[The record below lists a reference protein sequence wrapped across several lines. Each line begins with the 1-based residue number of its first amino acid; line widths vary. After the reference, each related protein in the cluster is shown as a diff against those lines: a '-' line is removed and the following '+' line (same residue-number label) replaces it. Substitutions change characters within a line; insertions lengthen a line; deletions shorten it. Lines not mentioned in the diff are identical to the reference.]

1 MLELPTL
8 NTTPYVEAFLSIF
21 VAMNVLGVLPLFMGL
36 TEGMTLPTR
45 RALVKRATATGFG
58 IAIVIVLAGQFIFQT
73 LGITVDDLRIGG
85 GLILLV
91 LSITDLLFSNLTRQ
105 PGTSDS
111 VEDGTSGAD
120 LAVVPLGTPLIVGPA
135 AITAILV
142 LQNSVGYIPT
152 IVALVANLSITYVVF
167 YFGPALIALIGN
179 GAARAFAKVA
189 TLFLAAIAIA
199 LIRTGIVN
207 TIQAM

>member
-1 MLELPTL
+1 MIDVPTL
-8 NTTPYVEAFLSIF
+8 DTTPYIESFLSIF

-36 TEGMTLPTR
+36 TEGMTLTVR

-58 IAIVIVLAGQFIFQT
+58 IAIVILLAGQFIFQT

-105 PGTSDS
+105 PGKGDS
-111 VEDGTSGAD
+111 ADSGAD
-120 LAVVPLGTPLIVGPA
+120 LAVVPLGTPLMVGPA

-142 LQNSVGYIPT
+142 LQNSVGYAPT

-167 YFGPALIALIGN
+167 YFGPAFIALIGN

>member
-8 NTTPYVEAFLSIF
+8 NTTPYVEAFLAIF

-58 IAIVIVLAGQFIFQT
+58 IALVILLAGQFIFQT

-105 PGTSDS
+105 PAATDN
-111 VEDGTSGAD
+111 VDAGAD
-120 LAVVPLGTPLIVGPA
+120 LAVVPLGTPLMVGPA

-142 LQNSVGYIPT
+142 LQNSVGYLPT
-152 IVALVANLSITYVVF
+152 IVALVANLSVTYVVF
-167 YFGPALIALIGN
+167 YFGPALIAFIGN

-207 TIQAM
+207 TIQSTM

>member
-1 MLELPTL
+1 MVELPAVDL
-8 NTTPYVEAFLSIF
+8 SPYVEAFLSIF

-36 TEGMTLPTR
+36 TDGMTLSTR
-45 RALVKRATATGFG
+45 RALVKRATTTAFA
-58 IAIVIVLAGQFIFQT
+58 IAVVILLAGQFIFQT

-91 LSITDLLFSNLTRQ
+91 LAITDLLFSNLTRQ
-105 PGTSDS
+105 PGSSNGD
-111 VEDGTSGAD
+111 VGAD
-120 LAVVPLGTPLIVGPA
+120 LAVVPLGTPLMVGPA

-142 LQNSVGYIPT
+142 LQNSAGYLPT
-152 IVALVANLSITYVVF
+152 IVALIANLSISYLVF
-167 YFGPALIALIGN
+167 YFGPALIAMIGN

>member
-1 MLELPTL
+1 MVDLPAFDTA
-8 NTTPYVEAFLSIF
+8 PYVEAFLSIF
-21 VAMNVLGVLPLFMGL
+21 VAMNVFGVLPLFMGL

-58 IAIVIVLAGQFIFQT
+58 IALVILLAGQFIFQT

-105 PGTSDS
+105 PGKGDAA
-111 VEDGTSGAD
+111 EAESGAD

-142 LQNSVGYIPT
+142 LQNSVGYAPT

>member
-1 MLELPTL
+1 MIDVPTL

-21 VAMNVLGVLPLFMGL
+21 VAMNVFGVLPLFMGL

-45 RALVKRATATGFG
+45 RALVKRATATGLG
-58 IAIVIVLAGQFIFQT
+58 IALVILLAGQFIFQT

-105 PGTSDS
+105 PGNSDAQA
-111 VEDGTSGAD
+111 GAD
-120 LAVVPLGTPLIVGPA
+120 LAVVPLGTPLIIGPA

-142 LQNSVGYIPT
+142 LQNSVGYVPT
-152 IVALVANLSITYVVF
+152 IVALAANLGITYVVF

-207 TIQAM
+207 TIQAL

>member
-1 MLELPTL
+1 MIDVPTL
-8 NTTPYVEAFLSIF
+8 DTTPYVEAFLSIF

-36 TEGMTLPTR
+36 TEGMTLTVR

-58 IAIVIVLAGQFIFQT
+58 IAIVILLAGQFIFQT

-105 PGTSDS
+105 PGKND
-111 VEDGTSGAD
+111 DGNSGAD

-142 LQNSVGYIPT
+142 LQNSAGYAPT

>member
-1 MLELPTL
+1 MLDLPAL
-8 NTTPYVEAFLSIF
+8 DTTPYVEAFLSIF

-58 IAIVIVLAGQFIFQT
+58 IALVILLAGQFIFQT

-105 PGTSDS
+105 PGKGDAA
-111 VEDGTSGAD
+111 EADAGAD

-142 LQNSVGYIPT
+142 LQNSVGYAPT